1 MKQTLT
7 LISCLFAAISFA
19 ACKGNATTGTPDT
32 AGTNGDSIT
41 ALADSTITEEEG
53 EVDELP
59 IDENSLPY
67 AFVYYEGS
75 GLGKV
80 LYWSEVERK
89 HDVDPD
95 KEQMLIRQH
104 KTEYNAAISDDNIFD
119 VTYKEEVLPR
129 DNEEDWTKGVTI
141 GMIGATIEEAG
152 LVYRFAKP
160 QAVKRA
166 LGDWD
171 EGFFVLTSKA
181 HLDEHPLVHFEYVEG
196 TNNDY
201 RPLPAN
207 VVKQMEQ
214 KYGVKSTRSAMVASI
229 GEDITYGVMQ
239 FEPKGEHV
247 LGLEV
252 LIQKGNVYVAESQG
266 YYDAGTGEFG
276 WNVDDEGEYYASS
289 IIAVVEN
296 GDFPL
301 IFTTRGAPESLTT
314 GWMTVK
320 EGKIVRHT
328 QEMYYIYYN

>member
-7 LISCLFAAISFA
+7 LICCLFAAISFA
-19 ACKGNATTGTPDT
+19 ACKGNAT
-32 AGTNGDSIT
+32 AGTSAEGGDSTQTI
-41 ALADSTITEEEG
+41 APSDSTITEEEG

-67 AFVYYEGS
+67 AFVYYEGG

-80 LYWSEVERK
+80 LYWSNIERK
-89 HDVDPD
+89 YDADPD

-119 VTYKEEVLPR
+119 VTFKEEILPVE
-129 DNEEDWTKGVTI
+129 NEEDWTKGVTI

-196 TNNDY
+196 VNDNY

-207 VVKQMEQ
+207 VIKQMEQ
-214 KYGVKSTRSAMVASI
+214 KYGLKSTRSAMVASI

-276 WNVDDEGEYYASS
+276 WNVDDEGEYYASG
-289 IIAVVEN
+289 IVAVVEN
-296 GDFPL
+296 GDFPI

-320 EGKIVRHT
+320 DGKIVRHT
-328 QEMYYIYYN
+328 QEMYYMYYN

>member
-7 LISCLFAAISFA
+7 LISCLFAAVSFA
-19 ACKGNATTGTPDT
+19 ACKGNAT
-32 AGTNGDSIT
+32 AGTSGEGGDSTQTI
-41 ALADSTITEEEG
+41 APSDSTITEEEG

-104 KTEYNAAISDDNIFD
+104 KTEYNAAINDDNIFD

-196 TNNDY
+196 TNDDY

-207 VVKQMEQ
+207 VIKQMEQ
-214 KYGVKSTRSAMVASI
+214 KYGLKSTRSALVASI

-247 LGLEV
+247 LALEV

-320 EGKIVRHT
+320 DGKIVRHT